1 MKISMTENYQFI
13 VEQDDGSKNTFARQK
28 RPIQVIVS
36 SFLLMCWYIWVYHIN
51 QGSKI
56 RVVYRILEKKWPKMI
71 KISRKKNPES
81 DHIRIFYG
89 PLLNSI
95 WNIQSSLIFFPMNYF
110 NTIWQVDIRRGDLLL
125 STNIACILKIC
136 LNCCFS
142 FSNLWKKFY
151 RLENKIHH
159 TSINITLVNYNNI
172 HKIYGQ
178 GNLLDAYSHV
188 EEQSKK

>member
-1 MKISMTENYQFI
+1 
-13 VEQDDGSKNTFARQK
+13 
-28 RPIQVIVS
+28 
-36 SFLLMCWYIWVYHIN
+36 
-51 QGSKI
+51 
-56 RVVYRILEKKWPKMI
+56 
-71 KISRKKNPES
+71 
-81 DHIRIFYG
+81 
-89 PLLNSI
+89 
-95 WNIQSSLIFFPMNYF
+95 MNYF

-188 EEQSKK
+188 EEQCKK